1 MTRNSRKGN
10 KMTIPPNLSR
20 ILMGIWFIVTGAAMI
35 IHLTFQGFDII
46 MAILAVVIGILLLI
60 GK

>member
-1 MTRNSRKGN
+1 
-10 KMTIPPNLSR
+10 MTIPPNLSR
-20 ILMGIWFIVTGAAMI
+20 ILLGIWFIVTGAAVI

-46 MAILAVVIGILLLI
+46 MAILAVIIGILLLL